1 MNTDLAEMYKVI
13 FALYM
18 KHYAKEVQAEYRKIY
33 EESVITYADIIIKN
47 MDTADLPIA
56 VFQKFKDVLQESKTS
71 GILPSYLM
79 TEEFYVVKDIVTF
92 KSLNKFSSMIYD
104 FCVEKMESE
113 FYTCDEKIA
122 RDLTN
127 ALLDFIQE
135 SMWVDAIP
143 SNFDMEIRKN

>member
-47 MDTADLPIA
+47 MDVADLPIA

-113 FYTCDEKIA
+113 FYTWDEKIA